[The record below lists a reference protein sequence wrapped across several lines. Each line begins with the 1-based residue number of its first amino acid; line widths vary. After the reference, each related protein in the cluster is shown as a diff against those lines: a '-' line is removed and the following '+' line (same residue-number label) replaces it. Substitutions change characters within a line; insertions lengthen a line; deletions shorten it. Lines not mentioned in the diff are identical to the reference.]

1 MQKPGEVGDNNQGRA
16 LYVGIGVVFALLLV
30 GYLVYRIAPIILV
43 LLLTLLFSIILSGPV
58 GYLNRRGLGRGW
70 ATLIVLG
77 GTALILY
84 LTGLAIAPVVERQA
98 MELAD
103 QFPALLEEV
112 QKLLAGL
119 QGSIGVDLGVQLQP
133 ARLFERVQGFL
144 SGDLFAVAASI
155 GGDLANGLSLAF
167 VALIA
172 TVYLVLNPQPLVG
185 GFVAFFP
192 AGWRPRVREI
202 LNEMYEAVQR
212 WFLGQL
218 TSMTLIGVLSAV
230 ALSIIGIPFAV
241 LIGLISG
248 LISFVPFVGP
258 VISVVPPVILGLVS
272 PEPFDAVWVLLAYG
286 AIQLL
291 ESNII
296 QPVVMSRAVSLHP
309 AMIVFS
315 LLIMGTLFG
324 FVGLLLAVPLVA
336 ALHVLVLELWIKR
349 MDRTGVDPDPPPKEE
364 VAVMKPEPRQRAR
377 RALRV
382 ARDLL
387 RRS

>member
-1 MQKPGEVGDNNQGRA
+1 MQKPANIGENSQGRT
-16 LYVGIGVVFALLLV
+16 LYVGIGLVLTLLLV
-30 GYLVYRIAPIILV
+30 GYLVYRIASIILV
-43 LLLTLLFSIILSGPV
+43 LLLTMLFSIILSGPV

-77 GTALILY
+77 GTAFVLY
-84 LTGLAIAPVVERQA
+84 LTGLAVAPVVQRQS
-98 MELAD
+98 MELAE
-103 QFPALLEEV
+103 QVPTLLEEV

-119 QGSIGVDLGVQLQP
+119 QSSLGVDLGVQLQP
-133 ARLFERVQGFL
+133 ANLFERVRGFL
-144 SGDLFAVAASI
+144 SGDLFAVAANI
-155 GGDLANGLSLAF
+155 GGSLANGLSLAF

-185 GFVAFFP
+185 GVVAFFP

-202 LNEMYEAVQR
+202 LNKMYEAVQR

-218 TSMTLIGVLSAV
+218 TSMTLIGVLSAI

-248 LISFVPFVGP
+248 LISFIPFVGP

-349 MDRTGVDPDPPPKEE
+349 MDRTGIDPDPPPKEE
-364 VAVMKPEPRQRAR
+364 VAVVKTDSRQRAR
-377 RALRV
+377 RMLRA

>member
-1 MQKPGEVGDNNQGRA
+1 MQKPGDIGENSQGRA
-16 LYVGIGVVFALLLV
+16 LYVGIGLVFTLLLA

-77 GTALILY
+77 GTALVLY
-84 LTGLAIAPVVERQA
+84 LTGFAIAPVVERQA
-98 MELAD
+98 MELAE
-103 QFPALLEEV
+103 QFPLLLEEV

-119 QGSIGVDLGVQLQP
+119 QGSLGVDLGVQLQP
-133 ARLFERVQGFL
+133 ARILERVQGFL
-144 SGDLFAVAASI
+144 SGDLFAVAANI
-155 GGDLANGLSLAF
+155 GGSLANGLSLAF
-167 VALIA
+167 VALIT

-202 LNEMYEAVQR
+202 LDKMYEAVQR

-258 VISVVPPVILGLVS
+258 VISVIPPVILGLVS

-286 AIQLL
+286 AIQLV
-291 ESNII
+291 ESNVI

-349 MDRTGVDPDPPPKEE
+349 MDMTGVDPDPPPKEE
-364 VAVMKPEPRQRAR
+364 VAVVKSGSRQRAR
-377 RALRV
+377 RLLRA
-382 ARDLL
+382 ARGLL
-387 RRS
+387 RRF